1 MSASASGPGPGSAS
15 GSGLSSGP
23 GAGSGSRSIFGS
35 SSAEAGQQRPPSF
48 GGNGGNV
55 SCSQCGERRRS
66 QFSANQLS
74 KGPTRRCLACVA
86 ASAAGAGAGA
96 SRAQGGEAPRATPL
110 SPRVGGAV
118 FTYPGGAAAGD
129 EPRTGYEE
137 RRDTVRE
144 PWPTQPQSSLAADAI
159 YTDAV
164 QSLVEKV
171 NCEASRAQ
179 LMALSAEQLA
189 QKRMLK
195 EIYLP
200 LGRFMELVTC
210 DALTGGQPEIIQS
223 DNRMGPEH
231 LTTFTDLFDG
241 LPDGLRRTGIDGTLH
256 RISRTLNPITRECT
270 AVAARVGRVIQGHV
284 EAMLRPTQPAV
295 LTGSKSVLIIGAPNV
310 GKTTILREMARLLSE
325 DRNAR
330 GQRQRIV
337 AVVDKSLE
345 IAGSGN
351 VPHPSIGP
359 CRVLQVDS
367 PDNQHAAMIE
377 AVENQSPDVI
387 VVDEITNRRQTEA
400 ARTIAQRGVS
410 IVATVHG
417 SGLPSIINDP
427 ERRELLGGVT
437 SGVLLSDAS
446 AAARADKRK
455 AVEKRKG
462 DPPFDVAIEV
472 RGFHDWIVHDN
483 VGKAVDAYLEGAA
496 TPAWRHRKVV
506 GVADGRHTVTE
517 QEGKEVAEPAPEPE
531 VEAEDPQLIPI
542 PPSPGG
548 SEMNSDGDAEHP
560 TVGGEYYYEDRQLEP
575 PDWVKVT
582 LMKIDNECEPPTYT
596 VRLPCGT
603 ERNTERSRLRTEGE
617 TAVETGDE
625 GHMQPWPNH
634 EEELLEITPVVA
646 FALTGDSAFEY
657 TAVKKGE
664 PLPPPAERER
674 IVFDSG
680 RPR

>member
-1 MSASASGPGPGSAS
+1 MSASGPGPG
-15 GSGLSSGP
+15 P
-23 GAGSGSRSIFGS
+23 GAGSRSIFGS
-35 SSAEAGQQRPPSF
+35 SSAEAGQQRLPSF
-48 GGNGGNV
+48 GGNV

-66 QFSANQLS
+66 HFSANQLS

-86 ASAAGAGAGA
+86 ASAGTGAGP
-96 SRAQGGEAPRATPL
+96 SRAQGGEAPRTTPL

-118 FTYPGGAAAGD
+118 FTFGGD

-171 NCEASRAQ
+171 NCEASREQ

-506 GVADGRHTVTE
+506 GVADGRYTITE
-517 QEGKEVAEPAPEPE
+517 QEGEEEAEPAPEPE

-560 TVGGEYYYEDRQLEP
+560 TVGGD
-575 PDWVKVT
+575 
-582 LMKIDNECEPPTYT
+582 
-596 VRLPCGT
+596 

-617 TAVETGDE
+617 AAAETVDE
-625 GHMQPWPNH
+625 GHVQPWPNH

-664 PLPPPAERER
+664 PLPPPDDRER